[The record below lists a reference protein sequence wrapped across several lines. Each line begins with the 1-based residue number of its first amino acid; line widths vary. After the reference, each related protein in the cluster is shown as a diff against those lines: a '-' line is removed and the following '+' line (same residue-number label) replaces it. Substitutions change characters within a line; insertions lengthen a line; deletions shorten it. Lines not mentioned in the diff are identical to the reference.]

1 MIITKTPYR
10 ISLFGGG
17 TDYPLWFKEHTGA
30 VLSFAIDKFCYISV
44 RDLPPFFAHKYRI
57 SYSIIESTNTIDEIQ
72 HPVVREAIRKFA
84 LTHSLEVQHHGDL
97 PAMSGVG
104 SSSAFSVGIINSLL
118 TLQGKSIDNILL
130 AKEAINLEQNI
141 LKEVV
146 GSQDQIAC
154 AVGGINFIEFQ
165 ANSDWQS
172 FPLKITAERIAE
184 IEQRIVL
191 LYSGK
196 ARNSS
201 EVSKGLINNLNKK
214 EKPMMRI
221 LSLAQE
227 SKKLIS
233 DDSDLDVIGEMLN
246 ESWEIKKI
254 LNPSSTND
262 HIEEIFSSALKAG
275 ALGGK
280 VLGAGGGGFCMF
292 WVKNGERDNFLKNMP
307 NLVNVPIR
315 ISQIGSVVVLQ

>member
-1 MIITKTPYR
+1 M
-10 ISLFGGG
+10 
-17 TDYPLWFKEHTGA
+17 
-30 VLSFAIDKFCYISV
+30 
-44 RDLPPFFAHKYRI
+44 
-57 SYSIIESTNTIDEIQ
+57 
-72 HPVVREAIRKFA
+72 
-84 LTHSLEVQHHGDL
+84 QHHGDL

-118 TLQGKSIDNILL
+118 TLNGELIDNVSL

-154 AVGGINFIEFQ
+154 AVGGINFIDFQ
-165 ANSDWQS
+165 TNTDWKLS
-172 FPLKITAERIAE
+172 PLKIAPERIEE
-184 IEQRIVL
+184 IEHRIVL
-191 LYSGK
+191 LYTGK

-201 EVSKGLINNLNKK
+201 EVSKGLISNLNKNK
-214 EKPMMRI
+214 KPMMRI
-221 LSLAQE
+221 LSLARE

-233 DDSDLDVIGEMLN
+233 DDSDLDLIGEMLS
-246 ESWEIKKI
+246 ESWEIKKV
-254 LNPSSTND
+254 LNSSSTNNV
-262 HIEEIFSSALKAG
+262 IEEIFAFAFKAG

-292 WVKNGERDNFLKNMP
+292 WVKNGERDNFLSKMP

-315 ISQIGSVVVLQ
+315 ISQTGSIVVSR

>member
-1 MIITKTPYR
+1 
-10 ISLFGGG
+10 
-17 TDYPLWFKEHTGA
+17 
-30 VLSFAIDKFCYISV
+30 
-44 RDLPPFFAHKYRI
+44 
-57 SYSIIESTNTIDEIQ
+57 
-72 HPVVREAIRKFA
+72 
-84 LTHSLEVQHHGDL
+84 
-97 PAMSGVG
+97 MSGVG

-118 TLQGKSIDNILL
+118 TLQGASIDNIRL

-165 ANSDWQS
+165 ANSDWQL
-172 FPLKITAERIAE
+172 FPLKITPERIAE

>member
-17 TDYPLWFKEHTGA
+17 TDYPLWFEQHSGA

-44 RDLPPFFAHKYRI
+44 RDLPPFFSHKYRI
-57 SYSIIESTNTIDEIQ
+57 SYSIIESTNTVDEIQ
-72 HPVVREAIRKFA
+72 HPVVREAIRKYA

-118 TLQGKSIDNILL
+118 TLQGKIIDSSYL
-130 AKEAINLEQNI
+130 ANEAINLEQNI
-141 LKEVV
+141 LNEIV

-165 ANSDWQS
+165 PQS
-172 FPLKITAERIAE
+172 KWKLSPLKISPDRIAE
-184 IEQRIVL
+184 LEQRIVL

-201 EVSKGLINNLNKK
+201 EVSKGLIDNLKK
-214 EKPMMRI
+214 QEKLMLRTM
-221 LSLAQE
+221 SLAEQGN
-227 SKKLIS
+227 KLIS
-233 DDSDLDVIGEMLN
+233 GNFDLDTIGAMLS
-246 ESWEIKKI
+246 ESWEIKKVM
-254 LNPSSTND
+254 NPLSTTD
-262 HIEEIFSSALKAG
+262 QIEDVFSSGIKAG

-292 WVKNGERDNFLKNMP
+292 WVKKDERVNFLREMP
-307 NLVNVPIR
+307 NLVNVPIK
-315 ISQIGSVVVLQ
+315 ISPVGSVIVSS

>member
-1 MIITKTPYR
+1 
-10 ISLFGGG
+10 
-17 TDYPLWFKEHTGA
+17 
-30 VLSFAIDKFCYISV
+30 
-44 RDLPPFFAHKYRI
+44 
-57 SYSIIESTNTIDEIQ
+57 
-72 HPVVREAIRKFA
+72 
-84 LTHSLEVQHHGDL
+84 
-97 PAMSGVG
+97 MSGVG

-118 TLQGKSIDNILL
+118 TLNGELIDNVSL

-154 AVGGINFIEFQ
+154 AVGGINFIDFQ
-165 ANSDWQS
+165 TNTDWKLS
-172 FPLKITAERIAE
+172 PLKIAPERIEE

-191 LYSGK
+191 LYTGK

-201 EVSKGLINNLNKK
+201 EVSKGLISNLNKNK
-214 EKPMMRI
+214 KPMMRI
-221 LSLAQE
+221 LSLARE

-233 DDSDLDVIGEMLN
+233 DDSDLDLIGEMLS
-246 ESWEIKKI
+246 ESWEIKKV
-254 LNPSSTND
+254 LNSSSTNNA
-262 HIEEIFSSALKAG
+262 IEEIFDRAFKAG

-292 WVKNGERDNFLKNMP
+292 WVKNGERDNFLSKMP

-315 ISQIGSVVVLQ
+315 ISQTGSIVVSR